1 MTAGVLASTVSFVAL
16 SVTAS
21 ALASTVSFGSLTV
34 EVACSGLLG
43 SVVAVVLVTLV
54 IMVTTA
60 LMDFGSV
67 AGPRSNAAIFLDRVG
82 SGVKVEVV
90 LNGCGLCASVAAAAA
105 VVCLVSVKVRVSN
118 SNVYL
123 TSLIGFGPVAS
134 SLPSPSA
141 ASYHHHCAETVLDRV
156 VQQAA
161 LPHDCAVVVEEVRS
175 TTSQGRRGGN
185 DCHRRPPHS
194 SSPRRRSVALQ
205 AVAFLRR
212 VLKPCWAVLLA
223 VVAENGVLRLV
234 AVLDL
239 RCRLVYNMIAMLIF
253 GE

>member
-21 ALASTVSFGSLTV
+21 ALASTVS
-34 EVACSGLLG
+34 LG

-67 AGPRSNAAIFLDRVG
+67 AGPRSSAAIFLDRVG

-90 LNGCGLCASVAAAAA
+90 LNGCGLFASVAGCGLFASVAAAA
-105 VVCLVSVKVRVSN
+105 VVCLVSVKVRCTVRVSN

-141 ASYHHHCAETVLDRV
+141 ASYHHQCAETVL
-156 VQQAA
+156 
-161 LPHDCAVVVEEVRS
+161 
-175 TTSQGRRGGN
+175 
-185 DCHRRPPHS
+185 PP
-194 SSPRRRSVALQ
+194 
-205 AVAFLRR
+205 
-212 VLKPCWAVLLA
+212 
-223 VVAENGVLRLV
+223 
-234 AVLDL
+234 
-239 RCRLVYNMIAMLIF
+239 
-253 GE
+253 